1 MAMAF
6 SFTRDT
12 NDTRGF
18 DEVLATAFPFRD
30 CGSWVW
36 GRLPWGQMWV
46 KWAGTGAEKLF
57 PADVILGL
65 SIRDQIRT
73 KPTVFH
79 SAFFTQSL
87 PQSLYRFYQSW
98 LCIGISHL

>member
-73 KPTVFH
+73 KPT
-79 SAFFTQSL
+79 
-87 PQSLYRFYQSW
+87 
-98 LCIGISHL
+98 